1 MDKPFLRL
9 LDKIEEYEYK
19 SLVWGDIHGSLSEDD
34 VIRFAEELCGEDC
47 EADKLL
53 DDLINKGDLETLR
66 KKKKEYVDIMNDLRL
81 DLNQINNGITL
92 LDENEQIQV
101 ISKFNVIEKE
111 FKTYVKLQ
119 ATLKTRKNVVIL
131 SEFQGQLKN
140 LFVIEG
146 QLVKKG
152 ALLAEINDSGLEEQL
167 DQMLI
172 QANFTKDNFDRV
184 KRLWEKNI
192 GSEMQFLKAK
202 SDFEKSKK
210 MVEQIRDQLSKTKIY
225 APFNG
230 EIDEI
235 ISNLGS
241 NLVPGSPILRVVNLD
256 IIYAEAQVP
265 EKYVSSIS
273 LGTEAIV
280 SIPLLNKEVTS
291 KIVQTGNF
299 INPNNRTFR
308 IEAPVENK
316 DKRIKQNLNAR
327 IKIKNYSNSKA
338 KVVPLRVLRE
348 DASGKPYLYK
358 LVTTDKKDIFLTVKS
373 FVEIGNSY
381 NEEIEIT
388 TGLSLG
394 DVIVLE
400 GANNVEDNQRVR
412 VIE

>member
-1 MDKPFLRL
+1 MKKLIITLSLIL
-9 LDKIEEYEYK
+9 L
-19 SLVWGDIHGSLSEDD
+19 LSCNSSRNSS
-34 VIRFAEELCGEDC
+34 IN
-47 EADKLL
+47 
-53 DDLINKGDLETLR
+53 DLIDKGDLETLK
-66 KKKKEYVDIMNDLRL
+66 KKKKEYVDLMNDLRL
-81 DLNQINNGITL
+81 DLNDINNGIML

-111 FKTYVKLQ
+111 FTTYVELQ
-119 ATLKTRKNVVIL
+119 ANLKSRKNVVIL
-131 SEFQGQLKN
+131 SEFQGALKN
-140 LFVIEG
+140 LFVREG

-152 ALLAEINDSGLEEQL
+152 KLLAEINDSGLKEQL

-172 QANFTKDNFDRV
+172 QANYTKDNFDRV

-202 SDFEKSKK
+202 SDFETNNK

-225 APFNG
+225 APFDG

-241 NLVPGSPILRVVNLD
+241 NLVPGSSILRVVNLD

-265 EKYVSSIS
+265 EKYVSSIE
-273 LGTEAIV
+273 LGTEALV

-291 KIVQTGNF
+291 KIVQSGNF

-308 IEAPVENK
+308 VEAPVENK

-327 IKIKNYSNSKA
+327 IKIKNYSNIKA
-338 KVVPLRVLRE
+338 LVVPLRVIRE
-348 DASGKPYLYK
+348 DASGRPFIYK
-358 LVTTDKKDIFLTVKS
+358 LAETDKKDILLTVKI
-373 FVEIGNSY
+373 FVETGAN
-381 NEEIEIT
+381 NDEEIEIT
-388 TGLSLG
+388 KGLSIG
-394 DVIVLE
+394 DIIVLE

>member
-1 MDKPFLRL
+1 MKKLIITLSLIL
-9 LDKIEEYEYK
+9 L
-19 SLVWGDIHGSLSEDD
+19 LSCNSSRNSS
-34 VIRFAEELCGEDC
+34 IN
-47 EADKLL
+47 
-53 DDLINKGDLETLR
+53 DLINKGDLETLK
-66 KKKKEYVDIMNDLRL
+66 KKKKEYVDLMNDLRL
-81 DLNQINNGITL
+81 ELNEINNGIML

-111 FKTYVKLQ
+111 FTTYVELQ
-119 ATLKTRKNVVIL
+119 ANLKSRKNVVIL
-131 SEFQGQLKN
+131 SEFQGALKN
-140 LFVIEG
+140 FFVREG

-152 ALLAEINDSGLEEQL
+152 ELLAEINDSGLKEQL

-172 QANFTKDNFDRV
+172 QANYTKDNFDRV

-202 SDFEKSKK
+202 SDFETNNK

-225 APFNG
+225 APFDG

-241 NLVPGSPILRVVNLD
+241 NLVPGSSILRVVNLD

-265 EKYVSSIS
+265 EKYVSSIE
-273 LGTEAIV
+273 LGTEALV

-291 KIVQTGNF
+291 KIVQSGNF

-308 IEAPVENK
+308 VEAPVENK

-327 IKIKNYSNSKA
+327 IKIKNYSNIKA
-338 KVVPLRVLRE
+338 LVVPLRVIRE
-348 DASGKPYLYK
+348 DASGRPFIYK
-358 LVTTDKKDIFLTVKS
+358 LVETDKKDILLTVKI
-373 FVEIGNSY
+373 FVETGAN
-381 NEEIEIT
+381 NDEEIEIT
-388 TGLSLG
+388 KGLSIG
-394 DVIVLE
+394 DIIVLE

>member
-1 MDKPFLRL
+1 MKKLIITLSLIL
-9 LDKIEEYEYK
+9 L
-19 SLVWGDIHGSLSEDD
+19 LSCNSSRNSS
-34 VIRFAEELCGEDC
+34 IN
-47 EADKLL
+47 
-53 DDLINKGDLETLR
+53 DLINKGDLETLK
-66 KKKKEYVDIMNDLRL
+66 KKKKEYVDLMNDLRL
-81 DLNQINNGITL
+81 DLNEINNGIML

-111 FKTYVKLQ
+111 FTTYVELQ
-119 ATLKTRKNVVIL
+119 ANLKSRKNVVIL
-131 SEFQGQLKN
+131 SEFQGALKN
-140 LFVIEG
+140 FFVREG

-152 ALLAEINDSGLEEQL
+152 ELLAEINDSGLKEQL

-172 QANFTKDNFDRV
+172 QANYTKDNFDRV

-202 SDFEKSKK
+202 SDFETNNK

-225 APFNG
+225 APFDG

-265 EKYVSSIS
+265 EKYVSSIE
-273 LGTEAIV
+273 LGTEALV

-291 KIVQTGNF
+291 KIVQSGNF

-308 IEAPVENK
+308 VEAPVENK

-327 IKIKNYSNSKA
+327 IKIKNYSNIKA
-338 KVVPLRVLRE
+338 LVVPLRVIRE
-348 DASGKPYLYK
+348 DASGRPFIYK
-358 LVTTDKKDIFLTVKS
+358 LAETDKKDILLTVKI
-373 FVEIGNSY
+373 FVETGAN
-381 NEEIEIT
+381 NDEEIEIT
-388 TGLSLG
+388 KGLSIG
-394 DVIVLE
+394 DIIVLE

>member
-1 MDKPFLRL
+1 MKKLIITLSLIL
-9 LDKIEEYEYK
+9 L
-19 SLVWGDIHGSLSEDD
+19 LSCNSSRNSS
-34 VIRFAEELCGEDC
+34 IN
-47 EADKLL
+47 
-53 DDLINKGDLETLR
+53 DLINKGDLETLK
-66 KKKKEYVDIMNDLRL
+66 KKKKEYVDLMNDLRL
-81 DLNQINNGITL
+81 DLNDINNGIML

-111 FKTYVKLQ
+111 FTTYVELQ
-119 ATLKTRKNVVIL
+119 ANLKSRKNVVIL
-131 SEFQGQLKN
+131 SEFQGALKN
-140 LFVIEG
+140 FFVREG

-152 ALLAEINDSGLEEQL
+152 ELLAEINDSGLKEQL

-172 QANFTKDNFDRV
+172 QANYTKDNFDRV

-202 SDFEKSKK
+202 SDFETNNK

-225 APFNG
+225 APFDG

-265 EKYVSSIS
+265 EKYVSSIE
-273 LGTEAIV
+273 LGTEALV

-291 KIVQTGNF
+291 KIVQSGNF

-308 IEAPVENK
+308 VEAPVENK

-327 IKIKNYSNSKA
+327 IKIKNYSNIKA
-338 KVVPLRVLRE
+338 LVVPLRVIRE
-348 DASGKPYLYK
+348 DASGRPFIYK
-358 LVTTDKKDIFLTVKS
+358 LAETDKKDILLTVKI
-373 FVEIGNSY
+373 FVETGAN
-381 NEEIEIT
+381 NDEEIEIT
-388 TGLSLG
+388 KGLSIG
-394 DVIVLE
+394 DIIVLE

-412 VIE
+412 VI

>member
-1 MDKPFLRL
+1 MKKLIITLSLIL
-9 LDKIEEYEYK
+9 L
-19 SLVWGDIHGSLSEDD
+19 LSCNSSRNSS
-34 VIRFAEELCGEDC
+34 IN
-47 EADKLL
+47 
-53 DDLINKGDLETLR
+53 DLINKGDLETLK
-66 KKKKEYVDIMNDLRL
+66 KKKKEYVDLMNDLRL
-81 DLNQINNGITL
+81 DLNDINNGIML

-111 FKTYVKLQ
+111 FTTYVELQ
-119 ATLKTRKNVVIL
+119 ANLKSRKNVVIL
-131 SEFQGQLKN
+131 SEFQGALKN
-140 LFVIEG
+140 FFVREG

-152 ALLAEINDSGLEEQL
+152 ELLAEINDSGLKEQL

-172 QANFTKDNFDRV
+172 QANYTKDNFDRI

-202 SDFEKSKK
+202 SDFETNNK

-225 APFNG
+225 APFDG

-265 EKYVSSIS
+265 EKYVSSIE
-273 LGTEAIV
+273 LGTEALV

-291 KIVQTGNF
+291 KIVQSGNF

-308 IEAPVENK
+308 VEAPVENK

-327 IKIKNYSNSKA
+327 IKIKNYSNIKA
-338 KVVPLRVLRE
+338 LVVPLRVIRE
-348 DASGKPYLYK
+348 DASGRPFIYK
-358 LVTTDKKDIFLTVKS
+358 LVETDKKDILLTVKI
-373 FVEIGNSY
+373 FVETGAN
-381 NEEIEIT
+381 NDEEIEIT
-388 TGLSLG
+388 KGLSIG
-394 DVIVLE
+394 DIIVLE

>member
-1 MDKPFLRL
+1 MKKL
-9 LDKIEEYEYK
+9 I
-19 SLVWGDIHGSLSEDD
+19 ISLSL
-34 VIRFAEELCGEDC
+34 I
-47 EADKLL
+47 LL
-53 DDLINKGDLETLR
+53 LGCNSSRNSSINDLINKGDLETL
-66 KKKKEYVDIMNDLRL
+66 KKRKKEYVDLINDLRL
-81 DLNQINNGITL
+81 DLNEINKGITL

-111 FKTYVKLQ
+111 FNTYVKLQ
-119 ATLKTRKNVVIL
+119 ANLKSRKNVVIL
-131 SEFQGQLKN
+131 SEFQGTLKN
-140 LFVIEG
+140 LFVKEG
-146 QLVKKG
+146 HLVKKG
-152 ALLAEINDSGLEEQL
+152 QLLAEINDSGLKEQL

-202 SDFEKSKK
+202 SDFETSNK

-225 APFNG
+225 APFDG

-273 LGTEAIV
+273 IGTEAIV
-280 SIPLLNKEVTS
+280 SIPLLNKELTS

-299 INPNNRTFR
+299 INPNSRTFR

-327 IKIKNYSNSKA
+327 IKIKNYSNDQSI
-338 KVVPLRVLRE
+338 VVPLRVLSE
-348 DASGKPYLYK
+348 DASGKPFLYK

-373 FVEIGNSY
+373 FVITGANY
-381 NEEIEIT
+381 NQEIEIT
-388 TGLSLG
+388 QGVSIG
-394 DVIVLE
+394 DIIVLE

>member
-1 MDKPFLRL
+1 MKKLIITLSLIL
-9 LDKIEEYEYK
+9 L
-19 SLVWGDIHGSLSEDD
+19 LSCNSSRNSS
-34 VIRFAEELCGEDC
+34 IN
-47 EADKLL
+47 
-53 DDLINKGDLETLR
+53 DLINKGDLETLK
-66 KKKKEYVDIMNDLRL
+66 KKKKEYVDLMNDLRL
-81 DLNQINNGITL
+81 DLNDINNGIML

-111 FKTYVKLQ
+111 FTTYVELQ
-119 ATLKTRKNVVIL
+119 ANLKSRKNVIIL
-131 SEFQGQLKN
+131 SEFQGTFRN
-140 LFVIEG
+140 LFVREG

-152 ALLAEINDSGLEEQL
+152 ELLAEINDSGLKEQL

-172 QANFTKDNFDRV
+172 QANYTKDNFDRI

-202 SDFEKSKK
+202 SDFETNNK

-265 EKYVSSIS
+265 EKYVSSIE
-273 LGTEAIV
+273 LGTEALV
-280 SIPLLNKEVTS
+280 SIPLLNKEITS
-291 KIVQTGNF
+291 KIVQSGNF

-308 IEAPVENK
+308 VEAPVENK

-327 IKIKNYSNSKA
+327 IKIKNYSNIKA
-338 KVVPLRVLRE
+338 LVVPLRVIRE
-348 DASGKPYLYK
+348 DASGRPFIYK
-358 LVTTDKKDIFLTVKS
+358 LVETDKKDILLTVKI
-373 FVEIGNSY
+373 FVETGAN
-381 NEEIEIT
+381 NDEEIEIT
-388 TGLSLG
+388 KGLSIG
-394 DVIVLE
+394 DIIVLE

>member
-1 MDKPFLRL
+1 MKKLIITLSLIL
-9 LDKIEEYEYK
+9 L
-19 SLVWGDIHGSLSEDD
+19 LSCNSSRNSS
-34 VIRFAEELCGEDC
+34 IN
-47 EADKLL
+47 
-53 DDLINKGDLETLR
+53 DLINKGDLETLK
-66 KKKKEYVDIMNDLRL
+66 KKKKEYVDLMNDLRL
-81 DLNQINNGITL
+81 DLNDINNGIML

-111 FKTYVKLQ
+111 FTTYVELQ
-119 ATLKTRKNVVIL
+119 ANLKSRKNVVIL
-131 SEFQGQLKN
+131 SEFQGALKN
-140 LFVIEG
+140 LFVREG

-152 ALLAEINDSGLEEQL
+152 ELLAEINDSGLKEQL

-172 QANFTKDNFDRV
+172 QANYTKDNFDRV

-202 SDFEKSKK
+202 SDFETNNK

-225 APFNG
+225 APFDG

-265 EKYVSSIS
+265 EKYVSSIE
-273 LGTEAIV
+273 LGTEALV

-291 KIVQTGNF
+291 KIVQSGNF

-308 IEAPVENK
+308 VEAPVENK

-327 IKIKNYSNSKA
+327 IKIKNYGNIKA
-338 KVVPLRVLRE
+338 LVVPLRAIRE
-348 DASGKPYLYK
+348 DASGRPFIYK
-358 LVTTDKKDIFLTVKS
+358 LVETDKKDVLLTVKI
-373 FVEIGNSY
+373 FVETGAN
-381 NEEIEIT
+381 NDEEIEIT
-388 TGLSLG
+388 KGLSIG
-394 DVIVLE
+394 DIIVLE

>member
-1 MDKPFLRL
+1 MKKLIITLSLIL
-9 LDKIEEYEYK
+9 L
-19 SLVWGDIHGSLSEDD
+19 LSCNSSRNSS
-34 VIRFAEELCGEDC
+34 IN
-47 EADKLL
+47 
-53 DDLINKGDLETLR
+53 DLINKGDLETLK
-66 KKKKEYVDIMNDLRL
+66 KKKKEYVDLMNDLRL
-81 DLNQINNGITL
+81 DLNDINNGIML

-111 FKTYVKLQ
+111 FTTYVELQ
-119 ATLKTRKNVVIL
+119 ANLKSRKNVVIL
-131 SEFQGQLKN
+131 SEFQGALKN
-140 LFVIEG
+140 FFVREG

-152 ALLAEINDSGLEEQL
+152 ELLAEINDSGLKEQL

-172 QANFTKDNFDRV
+172 QANYTKDNFDRV

-192 GSEMQFLKAK
+192 GSEMEFLKAK
-202 SDFEKSKK
+202 SDFETNNK

-225 APFNG
+225 APFDG

-265 EKYVSSIS
+265 EKYVSSIE
-273 LGTEAIV
+273 LGTEALV

-291 KIVQTGNF
+291 KIVQSGNF

-308 IEAPVENK
+308 VEAPVENK

-327 IKIKNYSNSKA
+327 IKIKNYSNIKA
-338 KVVPLRVLRE
+338 LVVPLRVIRE
-348 DASGKPYLYK
+348 DASGRPFIYK
-358 LVTTDKKDIFLTVKS
+358 LVETDKKDILLTVKI
-373 FVEIGNSY
+373 FVETGAN
-381 NEEIEIT
+381 NDEEIEIT
-388 TGLSLG
+388 KGLSIG
-394 DVIVLE
+394 DIIVLE

>member
-1 MDKPFLRL
+1 MKKLIITLSLILFLSCNSSRNSS
-9 LDKIEEYEYK
+9 IN
-19 SLVWGDIHGSLSEDD
+19 
-34 VIRFAEELCGEDC
+34 
-47 EADKLL
+47 
-53 DDLINKGDLETLR
+53 DLINKGDLETLK
-66 KKKKEYVDIMNDLRL
+66 KKKKEYVDLMNDLRL
-81 DLNQINNGITL
+81 DLNEINNGIML

-111 FKTYVKLQ
+111 FTTYVELQ
-119 ATLKTRKNVVIL
+119 ANLKSRKNVVIL
-131 SEFQGQLKN
+131 SEFQGALKN
-140 LFVIEG
+140 LFVREG

-152 ALLAEINDSGLEEQL
+152 KLLAEINDSGLKEQL

-172 QANFTKDNFDRV
+172 QANYTKDNFDRV

-202 SDFEKSKK
+202 SDFETNNK

-225 APFNG
+225 APFDG

-241 NLVPGSPILRVVNLD
+241 NLVPGSPIIRVVNLD

-265 EKYVSSIS
+265 EKYVSSIE
-273 LGTEAIV
+273 LGTEALV

-291 KIVQTGNF
+291 KIVQSGNF

-308 IEAPVENK
+308 VEAPVENK

-327 IKIKNYSNSKA
+327 IKIKNYSNIKA
-338 KVVPLRVLRE
+338 LVVPLRVIRE
-348 DASGKPYLYK
+348 DASGRPFIYK
-358 LVTTDKKDIFLTVKS
+358 LTETDKKDILLTVKI
-373 FVEIGNSY
+373 FVETGAN
-381 NEEIEIT
+381 NDEEIEIT
-388 TGLSLG
+388 KGLSIG
-394 DVIVLE
+394 DIIVLE

>member
-1 MDKPFLRL
+1 MKKLIITLSLIL
-9 LDKIEEYEYK
+9 L
-19 SLVWGDIHGSLSEDD
+19 LSCNSSRNSS
-34 VIRFAEELCGEDC
+34 IN
-47 EADKLL
+47 
-53 DDLINKGDLETLR
+53 DLINKGDLETLK
-66 KKKKEYVDIMNDLRL
+66 KKKKEYVDLMNDLRL
-81 DLNQINNGITL
+81 DLNDINNGIML

-111 FKTYVKLQ
+111 FTTYVELQ
-119 ATLKTRKNVVIL
+119 ANLKSRKNVVIL
-131 SEFQGQLKN
+131 SEFQGALKN
-140 LFVIEG
+140 LFVREG

-152 ALLAEINDSGLEEQL
+152 KLLAEINDSGLKEQL

-172 QANFTKDNFDRV
+172 QANYTKDNFDRV

-202 SDFEKSKK
+202 SDFETNNK

-225 APFNG
+225 APFDG

-265 EKYVSSIS
+265 EKYVSSIE
-273 LGTEAIV
+273 LGTEALV
-280 SIPLLNKEVTS
+280 SIPLLNKEITS
-291 KIVQTGNF
+291 KIVQSGNF

-308 IEAPVENK
+308 VEAPVENK

-327 IKIKNYSNSKA
+327 IKIKNYSNIKA
-338 KVVPLRVLRE
+338 LVVPLRVIRE
-348 DASGKPYLYK
+348 DASGRPFIYK
-358 LVTTDKKDIFLTVKS
+358 LVETDKKDVLLTVKI
-373 FVEIGNSY
+373 FVETGAN
-381 NEEIEIT
+381 NDEEIEIT
-388 TGLSLG
+388 KGLSIG
-394 DVIVLE
+394 DIIVLE

>member
-1 MDKPFLRL
+1 MKKL
-9 LDKIEEYEYK
+9 I
-19 SLVWGDIHGSLSEDD
+19 ISLSL
-34 VIRFAEELCGEDC
+34 I
-47 EADKLL
+47 LL
-53 DDLINKGDLETLR
+53 LGCNSSRNSSINDLINKGDLETL
-66 KKKKEYVDIMNDLRL
+66 KKRKKEYVDLINDLRL
-81 DLNQINNGITL
+81 DLNEINKGITL

-111 FKTYVKLQ
+111 FNTYVKLQ
-119 ATLKTRKNVVIL
+119 ANLKSRKNVVIL
-131 SEFQGQLKN
+131 SEFQGTLKN
-140 LFVIEG
+140 LFVKEG
-146 QLVKKG
+146 HLVKKG
-152 ALLAEINDSGLEEQL
+152 QLLAEINDSGLKEQL

-172 QANFTKDNFDRV
+172 QANYTQDNFDRV

-202 SDFEKSKK
+202 SDFETSNK

-225 APFNG
+225 APFDG

-273 LGTEAIV
+273 IGTEAII
-280 SIPLLNKEVTS
+280 SIPLLNKELTS

-299 INPNNRTFR
+299 INPNSRTFR

-327 IKIKNYSNSKA
+327 IKIKNYSNDQSI
-338 KVVPLRVLRE
+338 VVPLRVLSE
-348 DASGKPYLYK
+348 DASGKPFLYK

-373 FVEIGNSY
+373 FVITGANY
-381 NEEIEIT
+381 NQEIEIT
-388 TGLSLG
+388 QGVSIG
-394 DVIVLE
+394 DIIVLE

>member
-1 MDKPFLRL
+1 MKKLIITLSLIL
-9 LDKIEEYEYK
+9 L
-19 SLVWGDIHGSLSEDD
+19 LSCNSSKNSS
-34 VIRFAEELCGEDC
+34 IN
-47 EADKLL
+47 
-53 DDLINKGDLETLR
+53 DLINKGDLETLK
-66 KKKKEYVDIMNDLRL
+66 KKKKEYVDLMNDLRL
-81 DLNQINNGITL
+81 DLNDINNGIML

-111 FKTYVKLQ
+111 FTTYVELQ
-119 ATLKTRKNVVIL
+119 ANLKSRKNVVIL
-131 SEFQGQLKN
+131 SEFQGALKN
-140 LFVIEG
+140 FFVREG

-152 ALLAEINDSGLEEQL
+152 ELLAEINDSGLKEQL

-172 QANFTKDNFDRV
+172 QANYTKDNFDRI

-202 SDFEKSKK
+202 SDFETNNK

-225 APFNG
+225 APFDG

-265 EKYVSSIS
+265 EKYVSSIE
-273 LGTEAIV
+273 LGTEALV
-280 SIPLLNKEVTS
+280 SIPLLNKEITS
-291 KIVQTGNF
+291 KIVQSGNF

-308 IEAPVENK
+308 VEAPVENK

-327 IKIKNYSNSKA
+327 IKIKNYSNIKA
-338 KVVPLRVLRE
+338 LVVPLRVIRE
-348 DASGKPYLYK
+348 DASGRPFIYK
-358 LVTTDKKDIFLTVKS
+358 LVETDKKDILLTVKI
-373 FVEIGNSY
+373 FVETGAN
-381 NEEIEIT
+381 NDEEIEIT
-388 TGLSLG
+388 KGLSIG
-394 DVIVLE
+394 DIIVLE

>member
-1 MDKPFLRL
+1 MKKLIITLSLIL
-9 LDKIEEYEYK
+9 L
-19 SLVWGDIHGSLSEDD
+19 LSCNSSRNSS
-34 VIRFAEELCGEDC
+34 IN
-47 EADKLL
+47 
-53 DDLINKGDLETLR
+53 DLINKGDLETLK
-66 KKKKEYVDIMNDLRL
+66 KKKKEYVDLMNDLRL
-81 DLNQINNGITL
+81 DLNEINNGIML

-111 FKTYVKLQ
+111 FTTYVELQ
-119 ATLKTRKNVVIL
+119 ANLKSRKNVVIL
-131 SEFQGQLKN
+131 SEFQGALKN
-140 LFVIEG
+140 FFVREG

-152 ALLAEINDSGLEEQL
+152 ELLAEINDSGLKEQL

-172 QANFTKDNFDRV
+172 QANYTKDNFDRI

-202 SDFEKSKK
+202 SDFETNNK

-225 APFNG
+225 APFDG

-265 EKYVSSIS
+265 EKYVSSIE
-273 LGTEAIV
+273 LGTEALV

-291 KIVQTGNF
+291 KIVQSGNF

-308 IEAPVENK
+308 VEAPVENK

-327 IKIKNYSNSKA
+327 IKIKNYSNIKA
-338 KVVPLRVLRE
+338 LVVPLRVIRE
-348 DASGKPYLYK
+348 DASGRPFIYK
-358 LVTTDKKDIFLTVKS
+358 LAETDKKDILLTVKI
-373 FVEIGNSY
+373 FVETGAN
-381 NEEIEIT
+381 NDEEIEIT
-388 TGLSLG
+388 KGLSIG
-394 DVIVLE
+394 DIIVLE

>member
-1 MDKPFLRL
+1 MKKLIITLSLIL
-9 LDKIEEYEYK
+9 L
-19 SLVWGDIHGSLSEDD
+19 LSCNSSRNSS
-34 VIRFAEELCGEDC
+34 IN
-47 EADKLL
+47 
-53 DDLINKGDLETLR
+53 DLINKGDLETLK
-66 KKKKEYVDIMNDLRL
+66 KKKKEYVDLMNDLRL
-81 DLNQINNGITL
+81 DLNEINNGIML

-111 FKTYVKLQ
+111 FTTYVELQ
-119 ATLKTRKNVVIL
+119 ANLKSRKNVVIL
-131 SEFQGQLKN
+131 SEFQGALKN
-140 LFVIEG
+140 FFVREG

-152 ALLAEINDSGLEEQL
+152 ELLAEINDSGLKEQL

-172 QANFTKDNFDRV
+172 QANYTKDNFDRV

-202 SDFEKSKK
+202 SDFETNNK

-225 APFNG
+225 APFDG

-241 NLVPGSPILRVVNLD
+241 NLVPGSPIVRVVNLD

-265 EKYVSSIS
+265 EKYVSSIE
-273 LGTEAIV
+273 LGTEALV

-291 KIVQTGNF
+291 KIVQSGNF

-308 IEAPVENK
+308 VEAPVENK

-327 IKIKNYSNSKA
+327 IKIKNYSNIKA
-338 KVVPLRVLRE
+338 LVVPLRVIRE
-348 DASGKPYLYK
+348 DASGRPFIYK
-358 LVTTDKKDIFLTVKS
+358 LVETDKKDILLTVKI
-373 FVEIGNSY
+373 FVETGAN
-381 NEEIEIT
+381 NDEEIEIT
-388 TGLSLG
+388 KGLSIG
-394 DVIVLE
+394 DIIVLE

>member
-1 MDKPFLRL
+1 MKKLIITLSLIL
-9 LDKIEEYEYK
+9 L
-19 SLVWGDIHGSLSEDD
+19 LSCNSSRNSS
-34 VIRFAEELCGEDC
+34 IN
-47 EADKLL
+47 
-53 DDLINKGDLETLR
+53 DLINKGDLETLK
-66 KKKKEYVDIMNDLRL
+66 KKKKEYVDLMNDLRL
-81 DLNQINNGITL
+81 DLNDINNGIML

-111 FKTYVKLQ
+111 FTTYVELQ
-119 ATLKTRKNVVIL
+119 ANLKSRKNVVIL
-131 SEFQGQLKN
+131 SEFQGALKN
-140 LFVIEG
+140 LFVREG

-152 ALLAEINDSGLEEQL
+152 KLLAEINDSGLKEQL

-172 QANFTKDNFDRV
+172 QANYTKDNFDRV

-202 SDFEKSKK
+202 SDFETNNK

-225 APFNG
+225 APFDG

-241 NLVPGSPILRVVNLD
+241 NLVPGSPIVRVVNLD

-265 EKYVSSIS
+265 EKYVSSIE
-273 LGTEAIV
+273 LGTEALV

-291 KIVQTGNF
+291 KIVQSGNF

-308 IEAPVENK
+308 VEAPVENK

-327 IKIKNYSNSKA
+327 IKIKNYSNIKA
-338 KVVPLRVLRE
+338 LVVPLRVIRE
-348 DASGKPYLYK
+348 DASGRPFIYK
-358 LVTTDKKDIFLTVKS
+358 LAETDKKDILLTVKI
-373 FVEIGNSY
+373 FVETGAN
-381 NEEIEIT
+381 NDEEIEIT
-388 TGLSLG
+388 KGLSIG
-394 DVIVLE
+394 DIIVLE

>member
-1 MDKPFLRL
+1 MKKLIIYLSLIL
-9 LDKIEEYEYK
+9 LLGCNSSRNSSIN
-19 SLVWGDIHGSLSEDD
+19 
-34 VIRFAEELCGEDC
+34 
-47 EADKLL
+47 
-53 DDLINKGDLETLR
+53 DLINKGDLETL
-66 KKKKEYVDIMNDLRL
+66 KKRKKEYVDLINDLRL
-81 DLNQINNGITL
+81 DLNEINKGITL

-111 FKTYVKLQ
+111 FNTYVKLQ
-119 ATLKTRKNVVIL
+119 ANLKSRKNVVIL
-131 SEFQGQLKN
+131 SEFQGTLKN
-140 LFVIEG
+140 LFVKEG
-146 QLVKKG
+146 HLVKKG
-152 ALLAEINDSGLEEQL
+152 QLLAEINDSGLKEQL

-172 QANFTKDNFDRV
+172 QANYTQDNFDRV

-202 SDFEKSKK
+202 SDFETSNK

-225 APFNG
+225 APFDG

-241 NLVPGSPILRVVNLD
+241 NLVPSSPILRVVNLD

-273 LGTEAIV
+273 IGTEAIV
-280 SIPLLNKEVTS
+280 SIPLLNKELTS

-299 INPNNRTFR
+299 INPNSRTFR

-327 IKIKNYSNSKA
+327 IEIKNYSNDKSI
-338 KVVPLRVLRE
+338 VVPLRVLSE
-348 DASGKPYLYK
+348 DASGKPFLYK

-373 FVEIGNSY
+373 FVITGANY
-381 NEEIEIT
+381 NQEIEIT
-388 TGLSLG
+388 QGVSIG
-394 DVIVLE
+394 DIIVLE

>member
-1 MDKPFLRL
+1 MKKLIITLSLIL
-9 LDKIEEYEYK
+9 LI
-19 SLVWGDIHGSLSEDD
+19 SCNSSRNSSIN
-34 VIRFAEELCGEDC
+34 
-47 EADKLL
+47 
-53 DDLINKGDLETLR
+53 DLINNGDLETLK
-66 KKKKEYVDIMNDLRL
+66 KKKKEYVDLINDLRL
-81 DLNQINNGITL
+81 ELNEINNGIML

-111 FKTYVKLQ
+111 FTTYVELQ
-119 ATLKTRKNVVIL
+119 ANLKSRKNVVIL
-131 SEFQGQLKN
+131 SEFQGTLKN
-140 LFVIEG
+140 LFVREA

-152 ALLAEINDSGLEEQL
+152 ELLAEINDSGLKEQL

-172 QANFTKDNFDRV
+172 QANYTKDNFDRV

-202 SDFEKSKK
+202 SDFETSNK

-225 APFNG
+225 APFDG

-256 IIYAEAQVP
+256 KIYAEAQVP
-265 EKYVSSIS
+265 EKYVSSIE
-273 LGTEAIV
+273 LGTEALV

-291 KIVQTGNF
+291 KIVQSGNF

-308 IEAPVENK
+308 VEAPVENQ

-327 IKIKNYSNSKA
+327 IKIKNYINLKA
-338 KVVPLRVLRE
+338 LVVPLRVIRE
-348 DASGKPYLYK
+348 DASGNPFIYK
-358 LVTTDKKDIFLTVKS
+358 LVTTDKKDVFLTVKI
-373 FVEIGNSY
+373 FVETGAN
-381 NEEIEIT
+381 NDEEIEIT
-388 TGLSLG
+388 KGLSIG
-394 DVIVLE
+394 DIIVLE

>member
-1 MDKPFLRL
+1 M
-9 LDKIEEYEYK
+9 
-19 SLVWGDIHGSLSEDD
+19 
-34 VIRFAEELCGEDC
+34 
-47 EADKLL
+47 
-53 DDLINKGDLETLR
+53 
-66 KKKKEYVDIMNDLRL
+66 RL
-81 DLNQINNGITL
+81 DLNEINKGITL

-111 FKTYVKLQ
+111 FNTYVKLQ
-119 ATLKTRKNVVIL
+119 ANLKSRKNVVIL
-131 SEFQGQLKN
+131 SEFQGTLKN
-140 LFVIEG
+140 LFVKEG
-146 QLVKKG
+146 HLVKKG
-152 ALLAEINDSGLEEQL
+152 QLLAEINDSGLKEQL

-172 QANFTKDNFDRV
+172 QANYTQDNFDRV

-202 SDFEKSKK
+202 SDFETSNK

-225 APFNG
+225 APFDG

-273 LGTEAIV
+273 IGTEAII
-280 SIPLLNKEVTS
+280 SIPLLNKELTS

-299 INPNNRTFR
+299 INPNSRTFR

-327 IKIKNYSNSKA
+327 IKIKNYSNDKSI
-338 KVVPLRVLRE
+338 VVPLRVLSE
-348 DASGKPYLYK
+348 DASGKPFLYK

-373 FVEIGNSY
+373 FVITGANY
-381 NEEIEIT
+381 NQEIEIT
-388 TGLSLG
+388 QGVSIG
-394 DVIVLE
+394 DIIVLE

>member
-1 MDKPFLRL
+1 MKKLIITLSLIL
-9 LDKIEEYEYK
+9 L
-19 SLVWGDIHGSLSEDD
+19 LSCNSSRNSS
-34 VIRFAEELCGEDC
+34 IN
-47 EADKLL
+47 
-53 DDLINKGDLETLR
+53 DLINKGDLETLK
-66 KKKKEYVDIMNDLRL
+66 KKKKEYVDLMNDLRL
-81 DLNQINNGITL
+81 DLNDINNGIML

-111 FKTYVKLQ
+111 FTTYVELQ
-119 ATLKTRKNVVIL
+119 ANLKSRKNVVIL
-131 SEFQGQLKN
+131 SEFQGALKN
-140 LFVIEG
+140 LFVREG

-152 ALLAEINDSGLEEQL
+152 KLLAEINDSGLKEQL

-172 QANFTKDNFDRV
+172 QANYTKDNFDRV

-202 SDFEKSKK
+202 SDFETNNK

-225 APFNG
+225 APFDG

-241 NLVPGSPILRVVNLD
+241 SLVPGSSILRVVNLD

-265 EKYVSSIS
+265 EKYVSSIE
-273 LGTEAIV
+273 LGTEALV

-291 KIVQTGNF
+291 KIVQSGNF

-308 IEAPVENK
+308 VEAPVENK

-327 IKIKNYSNSKA
+327 IKIKNYSNIKA
-338 KVVPLRVLRE
+338 LVVPLRVIRE
-348 DASGKPYLYK
+348 DASGRPFIYK
-358 LVTTDKKDIFLTVKS
+358 LAETDKKDILLTVKI
-373 FVEIGNSY
+373 FVETGAN
-381 NEEIEIT
+381 NDEEIEIT
-388 TGLSLG
+388 KGLSIG
-394 DVIVLE
+394 DIIVLE

>member
-1 MDKPFLRL
+1 MKKLIITLSLTL
-9 LDKIEEYEYK
+9 L
-19 SLVWGDIHGSLSEDD
+19 LSCNSSRNSS
-34 VIRFAEELCGEDC
+34 IN
-47 EADKLL
+47 
-53 DDLINKGDLETLR
+53 DLINKGDLETLK
-66 KKKKEYVDIMNDLRL
+66 KKKKEYVDLMNDLRL
-81 DLNQINNGITL
+81 DLNDINNGIML
-92 LDENEQIQV
+92 LDENEQIQI

-111 FKTYVKLQ
+111 FTTYVELQ
-119 ATLKTRKNVVIL
+119 ANLKSRKNVVIL
-131 SEFQGQLKN
+131 SEFQGTLKN
-140 LFVIEG
+140 LFVREG

-152 ALLAEINDSGLEEQL
+152 ELLAEINDSGLKEQL

-172 QANFTKDNFDRV
+172 QANYTKDNFDRI

-202 SDFEKSKK
+202 SDFETNNK

-225 APFNG
+225 APFDG

-265 EKYVSSIS
+265 EKYVSSIE
-273 LGTEAIV
+273 LGTEALV

-291 KIVQTGNF
+291 KIVQSGNF

-308 IEAPVENK
+308 VEAPVENK

-327 IKIKNYSNSKA
+327 IKIKNYSNIKA
-338 KVVPLRVLRE
+338 LVVPLRVIRE
-348 DASGKPYLYK
+348 DASGRPFIYK
-358 LVTTDKKDIFLTVKS
+358 LVETDKKDILLTVKI
-373 FVEIGNSY
+373 FVETGAN
-381 NEEIEIT
+381 NDEEIEIT
-388 TGLSLG
+388 KGLSIG
-394 DVIVLE
+394 DIIVLE

>member
-1 MDKPFLRL
+1 MKKIIITLSLTL
-9 LDKIEEYEYK
+9 LI
-19 SLVWGDIHGSLSEDD
+19 SCNSSRNSSIN
-34 VIRFAEELCGEDC
+34 
-47 EADKLL
+47 
-53 DDLINKGDLETLR
+53 DLINKGDLETLK
-66 KKKKEYVDIMNDLRL
+66 KKKKEYVDLMNDLRL
-81 DLNQINNGITL
+81 ELNEINNGIML

-111 FKTYVKLQ
+111 FITYVELQ
-119 ATLKTRKNVVIL
+119 ANLKSRKNVVIL
-131 SEFQGQLKN
+131 SEFQGTLKN
-140 LFVIEG
+140 LFVREG

-152 ALLAEINDSGLEEQL
+152 QLLAEINDSGLKEQL

-172 QANFTKDNFDRV
+172 QANYTKDNFDRV
-184 KRLWEKNI
+184 KRLWEKSI

-202 SDFEKSKK
+202 SDFETSDK

-225 APFNG
+225 APFGG

-256 IIYAEAQVP
+256 KIYAEAQVP
-265 EKYVSSIS
+265 EKYVSSIE
-273 LGTEAIV
+273 LGTEALV

-291 KIVQTGNF
+291 KIVQSGNF

-308 IEAPVENK
+308 VEAPVENQ

-327 IKIKNYSNSKA
+327 IKIKNYINLKA
-338 KVVPLRVLRE
+338 LVVPLRVIRE
-348 DASGKPYLYK
+348 DASGNPFIYK
-358 LVTTDKKDIFLTVKS
+358 LVTTDKKDVFLTVKI
-373 FVEIGNSY
+373 FVETGAN
-381 NEEIEIT
+381 NDEEIEIT
-388 TGLSLG
+388 KGLSIG
-394 DVIVLE
+394 DIIVLE

>member
-1 MDKPFLRL
+1 MKKLIITLSLIL
-9 LDKIEEYEYK
+9 L
-19 SLVWGDIHGSLSEDD
+19 LSCNSSRNSS
-34 VIRFAEELCGEDC
+34 IN
-47 EADKLL
+47 
-53 DDLINKGDLETLR
+53 DLINKGDLETLK
-66 KKKKEYVDIMNDLRL
+66 KKKKEYVDLMNDLRL
-81 DLNQINNGITL
+81 DLNEINNGIML

-111 FKTYVKLQ
+111 FTTYVELQ
-119 ATLKTRKNVVIL
+119 ANLKSRKNVVIL
-131 SEFQGQLKN
+131 SEFQGALKN
-140 LFVIEG
+140 LFVREG

-152 ALLAEINDSGLEEQL
+152 ELLAEINDSGLKEQL

-172 QANFTKDNFDRV
+172 QANYTKDNFDRV

-202 SDFEKSKK
+202 SDFETNNK

-225 APFNG
+225 APFDG

-241 NLVPGSPILRVVNLD
+241 NLVPGSSILRVVNLD

-265 EKYVSSIS
+265 EKYVSSIE
-273 LGTEAIV
+273 LGTEALV

-291 KIVQTGNF
+291 KIVQSGNF

-308 IEAPVENK
+308 VEAPVENK

-327 IKIKNYSNSKA
+327 IKIKNYSNIKA
-338 KVVPLRVLRE
+338 LVVPLRVIRE
-348 DASGKPYLYK
+348 DASGRPFIYK
-358 LVTTDKKDIFLTVKS
+358 LVETDKKDVLLTVKI
-373 FVEIGNSY
+373 FVETGAN
-381 NEEIEIT
+381 NDEEIEIT
-388 TGLSLG
+388 KGLSIG
-394 DVIVLE
+394 DIIVLE

>member
-1 MDKPFLRL
+1 MKKLIITLSLIL
-9 LDKIEEYEYK
+9 L
-19 SLVWGDIHGSLSEDD
+19 LSCNSSRNSS
-34 VIRFAEELCGEDC
+34 IN
-47 EADKLL
+47 
-53 DDLINKGDLETLR
+53 DLINKGDLETLK
-66 KKKKEYVDIMNDLRL
+66 KKKKEYVDLMNDLRL
-81 DLNQINNGITL
+81 DLNDINNGIML

-101 ISKFNVIEKE
+101 ISKFNVIEKD
-111 FKTYVKLQ
+111 FTTYVELQ
-119 ATLKTRKNVVIL
+119 ANLKSRKNVVIL
-131 SEFQGQLKN
+131 SEFQGALKN
-140 LFVIEG
+140 LFVREG

-152 ALLAEINDSGLEEQL
+152 ELLAEINDSGLKEQL

-172 QANFTKDNFDRV
+172 QANYTKDNFDRV

-202 SDFEKSKK
+202 SDFETNNK

-225 APFNG
+225 APFDG

-265 EKYVSSIS
+265 EKYVSSIE
-273 LGTEAIV
+273 LGTEALV

-291 KIVQTGNF
+291 KIVQSGNF

-308 IEAPVENK
+308 VEAPVENK

-327 IKIKNYSNSKA
+327 IKIKNYSNIKA
-338 KVVPLRVLRE
+338 LVVPLRVIRE
-348 DASGKPYLYK
+348 DASGRPFIYK
-358 LVTTDKKDIFLTVKS
+358 LAETDKKDILLTVKI
-373 FVEIGNSY
+373 FVETGAN
-381 NEEIEIT
+381 NDEEIEIT
-388 TGLSLG
+388 KGLSIG
-394 DVIVLE
+394 DIIVLE

>member
-1 MDKPFLRL
+1 MKKLIITLSLIL
-9 LDKIEEYEYK
+9 L
-19 SLVWGDIHGSLSEDD
+19 LSCNSSRNSS
-34 VIRFAEELCGEDC
+34 IN
-47 EADKLL
+47 
-53 DDLINKGDLETLR
+53 DLINKGDLETLK
-66 KKKKEYVDIMNDLRL
+66 KKKKEYVDLMNDLRL
-81 DLNQINNGITL
+81 DLNEINNGIML

-111 FKTYVKLQ
+111 FTTYVELQ
-119 ATLKTRKNVVIL
+119 ANLKSRKNVVIL
-131 SEFQGQLKN
+131 SEFQGALKN
-140 LFVIEG
+140 FFVREG

-152 ALLAEINDSGLEEQL
+152 ELLAEINDSGLKEQL

-172 QANFTKDNFDRV
+172 QANYTKDNFDRI

-202 SDFEKSKK
+202 SDFETNNK

-225 APFNG
+225 APFDG

-241 NLVPGSPILRVVNLD
+241 NLVPGSSILRVVNLD

-265 EKYVSSIS
+265 EKYVSSIE
-273 LGTEAIV
+273 LGTEALV
-280 SIPLLNKEVTS
+280 SIPLLNEEVTS
-291 KIVQTGNF
+291 KIVQSGNF

-308 IEAPVENK
+308 VEAPVENK

-327 IKIKNYSNSKA
+327 IKIKNYSNIKA
-338 KVVPLRVLRE
+338 LVVPLRVIRE
-348 DASGKPYLYK
+348 DASGRPFIYK
-358 LVTTDKKDIFLTVKS
+358 LVETDKKDILLTVKI
-373 FVEIGNSY
+373 FVETGAN
-381 NEEIEIT
+381 NDEEIEIT
-388 TGLSLG
+388 KGLSIG
-394 DVIVLE
+394 DIIVLE

>member
-1 MDKPFLRL
+1 MKKLIITLSLTL
-9 LDKIEEYEYK
+9 L
-19 SLVWGDIHGSLSEDD
+19 LSCNSSRNSS
-34 VIRFAEELCGEDC
+34 IN
-47 EADKLL
+47 
-53 DDLINKGDLETLR
+53 DLINKGDLETLK
-66 KKKKEYVDIMNDLRL
+66 KKKKEYVDLMNDLRL
-81 DLNQINNGITL
+81 DLNNINNGIML

-111 FKTYVKLQ
+111 FTTYVELQ
-119 ATLKTRKNVVIL
+119 ANLKSRKNVIIL
-131 SEFQGQLKN
+131 SEFQGTFRN
-140 LFVIEG
+140 LFVREG

-152 ALLAEINDSGLEEQL
+152 ELLAEINDSGLKEQL

-172 QANFTKDNFDRV
+172 QANYTKDNFDRV

-192 GSEMQFLKAK
+192 GSEMKFLKAK
-202 SDFEKSKK
+202 SDFETNNK

-225 APFNG
+225 APFDG

-265 EKYVSSIS
+265 EKYVSSIE
-273 LGTEAIV
+273 LGTEALV
-280 SIPLLNKEVTS
+280 SIPLLSKEVTS
-291 KIVQTGNF
+291 KIVQSGNF

-308 IEAPVENK
+308 VEAPVENK

-327 IKIKNYSNSKA
+327 IKIKNYSNIKA
-338 KVVPLRVLRE
+338 LVVPLRVIRE
-348 DASGKPYLYK
+348 DASGRPFIYK
-358 LVTTDKKDIFLTVKS
+358 LVETDKKDILLTVKI
-373 FVEIGNSY
+373 FVETGAN
-381 NEEIEIT
+381 NDEEIEIT
-388 TGLSLG
+388 KGLSIG

>member
-1 MDKPFLRL
+1 MKKLIITLSLIL
-9 LDKIEEYEYK
+9 L
-19 SLVWGDIHGSLSEDD
+19 LSCNSSRNSS
-34 VIRFAEELCGEDC
+34 IN
-47 EADKLL
+47 
-53 DDLINKGDLETLR
+53 DLINKGDLETLK
-66 KKKKEYVDIMNDLRL
+66 KKKKEYVDLMNDLRL
-81 DLNQINNGITL
+81 DLNDINNGIML

-111 FKTYVKLQ
+111 FTTYVELQ
-119 ATLKTRKNVVIL
+119 ANLKSRKNVVIL
-131 SEFQGQLKN
+131 SEFQGALKN
-140 LFVIEG
+140 LFVREG

-152 ALLAEINDSGLEEQL
+152 ELLAEINDSGLKEQL

-172 QANFTKDNFDRV
+172 QANYTKDNFDRV

-202 SDFEKSKK
+202 SDFETNNK

-225 APFNG
+225 APFDG

-241 NLVPGSPILRVVNLD
+241 NLVPGSPIVRVVNLD

-265 EKYVSSIS
+265 EKYVSSIE
-273 LGTEAIV
+273 LGTEALV

-291 KIVQTGNF
+291 KIVQSGNF

-308 IEAPVENK
+308 VEAPVENK

-327 IKIKNYSNSKA
+327 IKIKNYGNIKA
-338 KVVPLRVLRE
+338 LVVPLRAIRE
-348 DASGKPYLYK
+348 DASGRPFIYK
-358 LVTTDKKDIFLTVKS
+358 LVETDKKDILLTVKI
-373 FVEIGNSY
+373 FVETGAN
-381 NEEIEIT
+381 NDEEIEIT
-388 TGLSLG
+388 KGLSIG
-394 DVIVLE
+394 DIIVLE

>member
-1 MDKPFLRL
+1 MKKLIITLSLILFLSCNSSRNSS
-9 LDKIEEYEYK
+9 IN
-19 SLVWGDIHGSLSEDD
+19 
-34 VIRFAEELCGEDC
+34 
-47 EADKLL
+47 
-53 DDLINKGDLETLR
+53 DLINKGDLETLK
-66 KKKKEYVDIMNDLRL
+66 KKKKEYVDLMNDLRL
-81 DLNQINNGITL
+81 DLNEINNGIML

-111 FKTYVKLQ
+111 FTTYVELQ
-119 ATLKTRKNVVIL
+119 ANLKSRKNVVIL
-131 SEFQGQLKN
+131 SEFQGALKN
-140 LFVIEG
+140 LFVREG

-152 ALLAEINDSGLEEQL
+152 ELLAEINDSGLKEQL

-172 QANFTKDNFDRV
+172 QANYTKDNFDRV

-202 SDFEKSKK
+202 SDFETNNK

-225 APFNG
+225 APFDG

-265 EKYVSSIS
+265 EKYVSSIE
-273 LGTEAIV
+273 LGTEALV
-280 SIPLLNKEVTS
+280 SIPLLNKEITS
-291 KIVQTGNF
+291 KIVQSGNF

-308 IEAPVENK
+308 VEAPVENK

-327 IKIKNYSNSKA
+327 IKIKNYSNIKA
-338 KVVPLRVLRE
+338 LVVPLRVIRE
-348 DASGKPYLYK
+348 DASGRPFIYK
-358 LVTTDKKDIFLTVKS
+358 LAETDKKDILLTVKI
-373 FVEIGNSY
+373 FVETGAN
-381 NEEIEIT
+381 NDEEIEIT
-388 TGLSLG
+388 KGLSIG
-394 DVIVLE
+394 DIIVLE

>member
-1 MDKPFLRL
+1 MKKLIITLSLIL
-9 LDKIEEYEYK
+9 L
-19 SLVWGDIHGSLSEDD
+19 LSCNSSRNSS
-34 VIRFAEELCGEDC
+34 IN
-47 EADKLL
+47 
-53 DDLINKGDLETLR
+53 DLINKGDLETLK
-66 KKKKEYVDIMNDLRL
+66 KKKKEYVDLMNDLRL
-81 DLNQINNGITL
+81 DLNDINNGIML

-111 FKTYVKLQ
+111 FTTYVELQ
-119 ATLKTRKNVVIL
+119 ANLKSRKNVVIL
-131 SEFQGQLKN
+131 SEFQGSLKN
-140 LFVIEG
+140 LFVREG

-152 ALLAEINDSGLEEQL
+152 ELLAEINDSGLKEQL

-172 QANFTKDNFDRV
+172 QANYTKDNFDRV

-202 SDFEKSKK
+202 SDFETNNK

-225 APFNG
+225 APFDG

-265 EKYVSSIS
+265 EKYVSSIE
-273 LGTEAIV
+273 LGTEALV
-280 SIPLLNKEVTS
+280 SIPLLNKEITS
-291 KIVQTGNF
+291 KIVQSGNF

-308 IEAPVENK
+308 VEAPVENK

-327 IKIKNYSNSKA
+327 IKIKNYSNIKA
-338 KVVPLRVLRE
+338 LVVPLRVIRE
-348 DASGKPYLYK
+348 DASGRPFIYK
-358 LVTTDKKDIFLTVKS
+358 LAETDKKDILLTVKI
-373 FVEIGNSY
+373 FVETGAN
-381 NEEIEIT
+381 NDEEIEIT
-388 TGLSLG
+388 KGLSIG
-394 DVIVLE
+394 DIIVLE

>member
-1 MDKPFLRL
+1 MKKLIITLSLIL
-9 LDKIEEYEYK
+9 L
-19 SLVWGDIHGSLSEDD
+19 LSCNSSRNSS
-34 VIRFAEELCGEDC
+34 IN
-47 EADKLL
+47 
-53 DDLINKGDLETLR
+53 DLINKGDLETLK
-66 KKKKEYVDIMNDLRL
+66 KKKKEYVDLMNDLRL
-81 DLNQINNGITL
+81 DLNDINNGIML

-111 FKTYVKLQ
+111 FTTYVELQ
-119 ATLKTRKNVVIL
+119 ANLKSRKNVIIL
-131 SEFQGQLKN
+131 SEFQGTLKN
-140 LFVIEG
+140 LFVREG

-152 ALLAEINDSGLEEQL
+152 ELLAEINDSGLKEQL

-172 QANFTKDNFDRV
+172 QANYTKDNFDRI

-202 SDFEKSKK
+202 SDFETNNK

-225 APFNG
+225 APFDG

-265 EKYVSSIS
+265 EKYVSSIE
-273 LGTEAIV
+273 LGTEALV

-291 KIVQTGNF
+291 KIVQSGNF

-308 IEAPVENK
+308 VEAPVENK

-327 IKIKNYSNSKA
+327 IKIKNYSNIKA
-338 KVVPLRVLRE
+338 LVVPLRVIRE
-348 DASGKPYLYK
+348 DASGRPFIYK
-358 LVTTDKKDIFLTVKS
+358 LSETDKKDILLTVKI
-373 FVEIGNSY
+373 FVETGAN
-381 NEEIEIT
+381 NDEEIEIT
-388 TGLSLG
+388 KGLSIG
-394 DVIVLE
+394 DIIVLE

>member
-1 MDKPFLRL
+1 MKKLIITLSLIL
-9 LDKIEEYEYK
+9 L
-19 SLVWGDIHGSLSEDD
+19 LSCNSSRNSS
-34 VIRFAEELCGEDC
+34 IN
-47 EADKLL
+47 
-53 DDLINKGDLETLR
+53 DLINKGDLETLK
-66 KKKKEYVDIMNDLRL
+66 KKKKEYVDLMNDLRL
-81 DLNQINNGITL
+81 DLNEINNGIML

-111 FKTYVKLQ
+111 FTTYVELQ
-119 ATLKTRKNVVIL
+119 ANLKSRKNVVIL
-131 SEFQGQLKN
+131 SEFQGALKN
-140 LFVIEG
+140 LFVREG

-152 ALLAEINDSGLEEQL
+152 ELLAEINDSGLKEQL

-172 QANFTKDNFDRV
+172 QANYTKDNFDRV

-202 SDFEKSKK
+202 SDFETNNK

-225 APFNG
+225 APFDG

-265 EKYVSSIS
+265 EKYVSSIE
-273 LGTEAIV
+273 LGTEALV

-291 KIVQTGNF
+291 KIVQSGNF

-308 IEAPVENK
+308 VEAPVENK

-327 IKIKNYSNSKA
+327 IKIKNYSNIKA
-338 KVVPLRVLRE
+338 LVVPLRVIRE
-348 DASGKPYLYK
+348 DASGRPFIYK
-358 LVTTDKKDIFLTVKS
+358 LAETDKKDILLTFKI
-373 FVEIGNSY
+373 FVETGAN
-381 NEEIEIT
+381 NDEEIEIT
-388 TGLSLG
+388 KGLSIG
-394 DVIVLE
+394 DIIVLE

>member
-1 MDKPFLRL
+1 MKKLIITLSLIFLFGCNSSRNSS
-9 LDKIEEYEYK
+9 IN
-19 SLVWGDIHGSLSEDD
+19 
-34 VIRFAEELCGEDC
+34 
-47 EADKLL
+47 
-53 DDLINKGDLETLR
+53 DLINKGDLETLK
-66 KKKKEYVDIMNDLRL
+66 KKKKEYVDLLNDLRL
-81 DLNQINNGITL
+81 DINEINNGITL

-131 SEFQGQLKN
+131 SEFQGALKN
-140 LFVIEG
+140 LFVREG

-152 ALLAEINDSGLEEQL
+152 ELLAEINDSGINEQL

-184 KRLWEKNI
+184 KRLWDKNI

-202 SDFEKSKK
+202 SDFETSNK

-241 NLVPGSPILRVVNLD
+241 NLIPGSPILRVVNLD

-265 EKYVSSIS
+265 EKYVSSIE
-273 LGTEAIV
+273 LGTQALV

-291 KIVQTGNF
+291 KIVQSGNF

-308 IEAPVENK
+308 VEAPVENK

-327 IKIKNYSNSKA
+327 IKIKNYSNIKA
-338 KVVPLRVLRE
+338 LVVPLRVIRE
-348 DASGKPYLYK
+348 DASGRPFIYK
-358 LVTTDKKDIFLTVKS
+358 LAETDKKDILLTVKI
-373 FVEIGNSY
+373 FVETGAN
-381 NEEIEIT
+381 NDEEIEIT
-388 TGLSLG
+388 KGLSIG
-394 DVIVLE
+394 DIIVLE
-400 GANNVEDNQRVR
+400 GANNVEDKQRVR

>member
-1 MDKPFLRL
+1 MKKLIITLSLIL
-9 LDKIEEYEYK
+9 L
-19 SLVWGDIHGSLSEDD
+19 LSCNSSRNSS
-34 VIRFAEELCGEDC
+34 IN
-47 EADKLL
+47 
-53 DDLINKGDLETLR
+53 DLINKGDLETLK
-66 KKKKEYVDIMNDLRL
+66 KKKKEYVDLMNDLRL
-81 DLNQINNGITL
+81 DLNDINNGIML

-111 FKTYVKLQ
+111 FTTYVELQ
-119 ATLKTRKNVVIL
+119 ANLKSRKNVVIL
-131 SEFQGQLKN
+131 SEFQGALKN
-140 LFVIEG
+140 FFVREG

-152 ALLAEINDSGLEEQL
+152 ELLAEINDSGLKEQL

-172 QANFTKDNFDRV
+172 QANYTKDNFDRI

-202 SDFEKSKK
+202 SDFETNNK

-225 APFNG
+225 APFDG

-265 EKYVSSIS
+265 EKYVSSIE
-273 LGTEAIV
+273 LGTEALV

-291 KIVQTGNF
+291 KIVQSGNF

-308 IEAPVENK
+308 VEAPVENK

-327 IKIKNYSNSKA
+327 IKIKNYSNIKA
-338 KVVPLRVLRE
+338 LVVPLRVIRE
-348 DASGKPYLYK
+348 DASGRPFIYK
-358 LVTTDKKDIFLTVKS
+358 LVETDKKDVLLTVKI
-373 FVEIGNSY
+373 FVETGAN
-381 NEEIEIT
+381 NDEEIEIT
-388 TGLSLG
+388 KGLSIG
-394 DVIVLE
+394 DIIVLE

>member
-1 MDKPFLRL
+1 MKKLIITLSLIL
-9 LDKIEEYEYK
+9 LI
-19 SLVWGDIHGSLSEDD
+19 SCNSSRNSSIN
-34 VIRFAEELCGEDC
+34 
-47 EADKLL
+47 
-53 DDLINKGDLETLR
+53 DLINNGDLETLK
-66 KKKKEYVDIMNDLRL
+66 KKKKEYVDLMNDLRL
-81 DLNQINNGITL
+81 ELNEINNGIML

-111 FKTYVKLQ
+111 FTTYVELQ
-119 ATLKTRKNVVIL
+119 ANLKSRKNVVIL
-131 SEFQGQLKN
+131 SEFQGTLKN
-140 LFVIEG
+140 LFVREG

-152 ALLAEINDSGLEEQL
+152 ELLAEINDSGLKEQL

-172 QANFTKDNFDRV
+172 QANYTKDNFDRV

-202 SDFEKSKK
+202 SDFETSKK

-225 APFNG
+225 APFDG

-241 NLVPGSPILRVVNLD
+241 NLLPGAPILRVVNLD
-256 IIYAEAQVP
+256 KIYAEAQVP
-265 EKYVSSIS
+265 EKYVSSIE
-273 LGTEAIV
+273 LGTEALV

-291 KIVQTGNF
+291 KIVQSGNF

-308 IEAPVENK
+308 VEAPVENQ

-327 IKIKNYSNSKA
+327 IKIKNYINLKA
-338 KVVPLRVLRE
+338 LVVPLRVIRE
-348 DASGKPYLYK
+348 DASGNPFIYK
-358 LVTTDKKDIFLTVKS
+358 LVTTDKKDVFLTVKI
-373 FVEIGNSY
+373 FVETGAN
-381 NEEIEIT
+381 NDEEIEIT
-388 TGLSLG
+388 KGLSIG
-394 DVIVLE
+394 DIIVLE

>member
-1 MDKPFLRL
+1 MKKLIITLSLIL
-9 LDKIEEYEYK
+9 L
-19 SLVWGDIHGSLSEDD
+19 LSCNSSRNSS
-34 VIRFAEELCGEDC
+34 IN
-47 EADKLL
+47 
-53 DDLINKGDLETLR
+53 DLINKGDLETLK
-66 KKKKEYVDIMNDLRL
+66 KKKKEYVDLMNDLRL
-81 DLNQINNGITL
+81 DLNDINNGIML

-111 FKTYVKLQ
+111 FTTYVELQ
-119 ATLKTRKNVVIL
+119 ANLKSRKNVVIL
-131 SEFQGQLKN
+131 SEFQGALKN
-140 LFVIEG
+140 LFVREG

-152 ALLAEINDSGLEEQL
+152 ELLAEINDSGLKEQL

-172 QANFTKDNFDRV
+172 QANYTTDNFDRV

-202 SDFEKSKK
+202 SDFETNNK

-225 APFNG
+225 APFDG

-241 NLVPGSPILRVVNLD
+241 SLVPGSSILRVVNLD

-265 EKYVSSIS
+265 EKYVSSIE
-273 LGTEAIV
+273 LGTEALV

-291 KIVQTGNF
+291 KIVQSGNF

-308 IEAPVENK
+308 VEAPVENK

-327 IKIKNYSNSKA
+327 IKIKNYSNIKA
-338 KVVPLRVLRE
+338 LVVPLRVIRE
-348 DASGKPYLYK
+348 DASGRPFIYK
-358 LVTTDKKDIFLTVKS
+358 LVETDKKDILLTVKI
-373 FVEIGNSY
+373 FVETGAN
-381 NEEIEIT
+381 NDEEIEIT
-388 TGLSLG
+388 KGLSIG
-394 DVIVLE
+394 DIIVLE